1 MFDVLLGNGVALKVD
16 SVQLPLHISKECK
29 TKEECYNVFDSFFDG
44 EALKKII
51 VSQDGVMILTANDV
65 TFDGV
70 QAMRNSY
77 TREFTAHVYLSTESY
92 TSGQE
97 RTEEE
102 NEYIEA
108 AKIMLGEV

>member
-1 MFDVLLGNGVALKVD
+1 MFDLLLGNGVTLEVD
-16 SVQLPLHISKECK
+16 NVELPLHVSKKCNNK
-29 TKEECYNVFDSFFDG
+29 DECYELFDNLIDTTAR
-44 EALKKII
+44 EKII
-51 VSQDGVMILTANDV
+51 VSQNGTMILTAHDV
-65 TFDGV
+65 IFEGM
-70 QAMRNSY
+70 QAMRNDETY
-77 TREFTAHVYLSTESY
+77 EYMAHVYLNTESY